1 MRGFIFGFS
10 LSYSF
15 PVFKYEMGKQKEA
28 YLLSWIRLWPS
39 FSISNVLH
47 GRMHLPLHQESISID
62 FVSAAA
68 SASTIQF
75 VAKREK
81 HTKLNVR
88 TTCVPCRHHHAFHSD
103 DATAL
108 SSHLR
113 PDSVKK
119 DVKVCEQQ
127 KKIES
132 GFICVI
138 RRYIHFSFRHL
149 HRGQSR
155 RVASQDGLRK
165 QLVAECVFHPPPPPN
180 KINGWLHGRRWR
192 CLVFSH
198 RPLDVEI
205 IIFWIMGGQLIT
217 LVIVETRPTRFNKQ
231 AWRNHICP

>member
-1 MRGFIFGFS
+1 MPKKQQQHMRGFIFGFS

-47 GRMHLPLHQESISID
+47 GRIHLPRHQESISID
-62 FVSAAA
+62 FVSAA

-88 TTCVPCRHHHAFHSD
+88 TTCVSCRHHHAFHSD

-108 SSHLR
+108 SSHPR

-127 KKIES
+127 KISNPVSSVSSDATSTFLFDTCIEDK
-132 GFICVI
+132 VDAL
-138 RRYIHFSFRHL
+138 RRRM
-149 HRGQSR
+149 
-155 RVASQDGLRK
+155 D
-165 QLVAECVFHPPPPPN
+165 C
-180 KINGWLHGRRWR
+180 IN
-192 CLVFSH
+192 
-198 RPLDVEI
+198 
-205 IIFWIMGGQLIT
+205 
-217 LVIVETRPTRFNKQ
+217 N
-231 AWRNHICP
+231 